1 MKRFIDIHVPITS
14 CNFKC
19 HYCYVTQ
26 MEKNETEQVDFKYS
40 PEIVRKALSKQRLG
54 GVCLFNVCGLGETLI
69 PSQIVQYIKVL
80 LEEGHYIMIVTNG
93 TITRRFTEL
102 MEFNDDLKSRLFF
115 KFSLH
120 YLELKRLNLTKTFID
135 NVMLIKNNG
144 CSFTIEITANDEY
157 EKYIPEIKTL
167 CKENFGA
174 LCHVTIP
181 RKENDKNIPLLSSHS
196 MEEFSNIWSTF
207 NSELFAFKKS
217 IWGVKRNEF
226 CHAGEWSGLLN
237 LV

>member
-80 LEEGHYIMIVTNG
+80 LEEGHYT
-93 TITRRFTEL
+93 
-102 MEFNDDLKSRLFF
+102 
-115 KFSLH
+115 
-120 YLELKRLNLTKTFID
+120 
-135 NVMLIKNNG
+135 
-144 CSFTIEITANDEY
+144 
-157 EKYIPEIKTL
+157 
-167 CKENFGA
+167 
-174 LCHVTIP
+174 
-181 RKENDKNIPLLSSHS
+181 
-196 MEEFSNIWSTF
+196 
-207 NSELFAFKKS
+207 
-217 IWGVKRNEF
+217 
-226 CHAGEWSGLLN
+226 
-237 LV
+237 